1 MKHIYID
8 WVFTRSYVNLNKYL
22 YTFFRTIM
30 EYRDPSLPTVIIS
43 LEITETFV
51 YNLMTPQ
58 QWEMMESL
66 DPEQNIGM
74 YKNA

>member
-1 MKHIYID
+1 
-8 WVFTRSYVNLNKYL
+8 
-22 YTFFRTIM
+22 M

-74 YKNA
+74 YKNT